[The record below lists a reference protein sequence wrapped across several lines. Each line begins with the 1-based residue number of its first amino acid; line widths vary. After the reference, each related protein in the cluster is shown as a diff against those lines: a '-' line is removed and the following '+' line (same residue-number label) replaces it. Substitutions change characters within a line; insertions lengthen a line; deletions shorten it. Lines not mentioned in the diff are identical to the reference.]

1 MAKPQIDLKF
11 GADLKDFRKGI
22 SNIDR
27 SLSKMSSGFTALGGV
42 IGASF
47 AVDAIRE
54 FGREAIELASQAEG
68 VKRAFERLN
77 DPFLLGD
84 LRKATKGT
92 INDLELMKMAVKAK
106 NFNIPLEQLG
116 NLLGFAQQRA
126 TETGESIDYMA
137 ESIVLGIARKS
148 IPILDNLG
156 FSATE
161 VREEFKKTGD
171 MATAVGNIIK
181 RQMGEAGEATM
192 TTSEKIAQQRA
203 EMENLKT
210 EIGEELL
217 PIYNDLLEIKLKFI
231 RSLIPKES
239 FGVDDKTEKE
249 LANQL
254 LILEKRQKIN
264 ERDLKNYPKNITYQK
279 NVKRLADLHAATLEK
294 LNQLL
299 AHKNELEGVGQEEK
313 EDPTED
319 KIVFTKEYIKAVQS
333 AISATRDFQRE
344 FASLVQKFENSDL
357 ATGPIE
363 NIEEEIEDASEVLED
378 FQGNLDRLYDK
389 REKLQ
394 EGFQQMGLILRSTFQ
409 DAFRPLEEGETRM
422 EAFTDA
428 FSRMLKQMIVDLLAT
443 AAAAALVAVAMTVA
457 FGGVGAAGVSIF
469 GADFKGGF
477 GALFGKTFQG
487 MGGLG
492 FGGGF
497 GGNNGGGMNIMS
509 IIRGQDLLL
518 VQERAGRNRNR
529 STGIGG

>member
-27 SLSKMSSGFTALGGV
+27 SLSKMSTGFTALGAT

-47 AVDAIRE
+47 AIDAIRQ
-54 FGREAIELASQAEG
+54 FGQEAIDLASQAEG

-77 DPFLLGD
+77 DPFLLAD

-106 NFNIPLEQLG
+106 NFNIPLNQLG
-116 NLLGFAQQRA
+116 NLLGFAQRRA

-171 MATAVGNIIK
+171 MASAVGNIIT
-181 RQMGEAGEATM
+181 RQMGEAGEATL
-192 TTSEKIAQQRA
+192 TTSERIAQQRV

-217 PIYNDLLEIKLKFI
+217 PIYNDLLKIKLKFI
-231 RSLIPKES
+231 KSLIPKES

-249 LANQL
+249 LSNQL
-254 LILEKRQKIN
+254 LILEKRIKIN

-279 NVKRLADLHAATLEK
+279 NVTRLAEMHAATLEK
-294 LNQLL
+294 LNALV
-299 AHKNELEGVGQEEK
+299 AHRNELEGKGQEQG
-313 EDPTED
+313 DGTEG
-319 KIVFTKEYIKAVQS
+319 KIEFTEEYIQAVRKANV
-333 AISATRDFQRE
+333 ATREFQRE
-344 FASLVQKFENSDL
+344 FGKVISQFENTPDSFFEL
-357 ATGPIE
+357 E
-363 NIEEEIEDASEVLED
+363 QIEEEFEDMSDVFED
-378 FQGNLDRLYDK
+378 FQGNLDRVYES
-389 REKLQ
+389 RERLQ
-394 EGFQQMGLILRSTFQ
+394 EGFVQMGMILKSTFQ

-422 EAFTDA
+422 EAFTEA

-443 AAAAALVAVAMTVA
+443 AAAAALVAIAFSIA
-457 FGGVGAAGVSIF
+457 FGGADKAGAAIF
-469 GADFKGGF
+469 GDGFQGGF
-477 GALFGKTFQG
+477 GALFGKSFQG

-497 GGNNGGGMNIMS
+497 GGSDGGGMNIMS

-518 VQERAGRNRNR
+518 VQERAGRSRTR
-529 STGIGG
+529 QRGF